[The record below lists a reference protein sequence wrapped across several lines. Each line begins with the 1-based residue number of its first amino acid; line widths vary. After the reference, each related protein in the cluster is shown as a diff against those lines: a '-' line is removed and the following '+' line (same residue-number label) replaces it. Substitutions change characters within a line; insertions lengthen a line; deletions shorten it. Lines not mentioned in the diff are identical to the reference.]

1 MRIESCDLGQ
11 SDECEFL
18 ESDKRWILSAQ
29 SGESR
34 LNWFLEPGVFDI
46 SDEISSLGESWTFD
60 QNAHQSN
67 AISKSEKF
75 IAEYI
80 ALSKEKFAEPSKLSY
95 SKIVE

>member
-1 MRIESCDLGQ
+1 MSYHHFRI
-11 SDECEFL
+11 
-18 ESDKRWILSAQ
+18 I
-29 SGESR
+29 
-34 LNWFLEPGVFDI
+34 FDI
-46 SDEISSLGESWTFD
+46 SETEISSLGESWIFD